1 MKIIFQEKQS
11 VKLPWVRAFVVF
23 LAFLAW
29 LFLILQIILDIKFGN
44 NPAPDFVII
53 IVFIL
58 VGLGLPCLMFS
69 ANLKT
74 TITEEKIILKYYP
87 FLIKEIKRDKI
98 IKVRATDY
106 QPIKKYGGWGIRTN
120 FKNTRA
126 YTTDG
131 HRGVIITLKNGS
143 NILIGSRKAKNLVRA
158 LK

>member
-1 MKIIFQEKQS
+1 MKIIFQEKQY
-11 VKLPWVRAFVVF
+11 VKLPWIKLLVVI
-23 LAFLAW
+23 LSLLAW
-29 LFLILQIILDIKFGN
+29 LFFILQIIFKVQLGN
-44 NPAPDFVII
+44 NPAPNFVII
-53 IVFIL
+53 IVFVL
-58 VGLGLPCLMFS
+58 VGLGLPFLMFR
-69 ANLKT
+69 AHLKT
-74 TITEEKIILKYYP
+74 IVTEEKIILKYYP

-143 NILIGSRKAKNLVRA
+143 NILIGSQKAENLAQA